1 MSNPMSNAPRP
12 RGWARP
18 VLVVVGV
25 LGLVA
30 LVALGSGA
38 RGTTPGTDL
47 SSFDERGFTE
57 LTAAVTFLIL
67 VAVILV
73 GVRMA
78 LRLIGDRDAGP
89 EPEDERTSS
98 LDLRTPQWLHYVIV
112 GLVAVI
118 VALCGFLL
126 YLLVKALTGPLAGGG
141 VESDGPSV
149 VRAPAPVTEP
159 TQAVY
164 GNLLTIALVAG
175 SLVVLAVLVAAA
187 LVREREPGEDVVAV
201 PDLVTEPRPE
211 VDPFAVDLDALRQLA
226 PATGVVAAFA
236 AAEAM
241 LRAAGFPD
249 EWAET
254 SAEFAARVGPTL
266 PGPAPASLQRLSVL
280 YHEAKFS
287 EHPITGAARDEAVG
301 ALATVRDA
309 VRPLAERTATA
320 ASSASSGA
328 TS

>member
-1 MSNPMSNAPRP
+1 MSNPMSNTPRP

-18 VLVVVGV
+18 VLAVAVV
-25 LGLVA
+25 LALVA

-38 RGTTPGTDL
+38 RSTGADPARTA
-47 SSFDERGFTE
+47 FDERGFTE
-57 LTAAVTFLIL
+57 FTAAVTFLIL

-73 GVRMA
+73 GVRMV

-89 EPEDERTSS
+89 EPEDGRTSA

-126 YLLVKALTGPLAGGG
+126 YLLVKALTGPLSGGG

-164 GNLLTIALVAG
+164 GNLLTIVLVVG

-187 LVREREPGEDVVAV
+187 LVREREPDDDATAVVV
-201 PDLVTEPRPE
+201 DPSSEPRPE
-211 VDPFAVDLDALRQLA
+211 VDPFAVDLEALRRLA
-226 PATGVVAAFA
+226 PAAGVVAAFA
-236 AAEAM
+236 GAEAI

-266 PGPAPASLQRLSVL
+266 PGAAPAALQHLSSL

-287 EHPITGAARDEAVG
+287 EHPITDTALDEAVG
-301 ALATVRDA
+301 ALRTVRDA

-320 ASSASSGA
+320 EVTA
-328 TS
+328 

>member
-12 RGWARP
+12 RGWVPP
-18 VLVVVGV
+18 VLAVVGV

-38 RGTTPGTDL
+38 RGAATGTDP

-73 GVRMA
+73 GVRMV

-89 EPEDERTSS
+89 EPEDERTSA

-126 YLLVKALTGPLAGGG
+126 YLLVKALTGPLSGGG
-141 VESDGPSV
+141 VEGDGPSV

-175 SLVVLAVLVAAA
+175 SLVVLAVLVAVA
-187 LVREREPGEDVVAV
+187 LVREREPDDDVVVV
-201 PDLVTEPRPE
+201 PDAVAERRPE
-211 VDPFAVDLDALRQLA
+211 VDPFAVDLDVVRHLA
-226 PATGVVAAFA
+226 PAAGVVVAFA

-241 LRAAGFPD
+241 LRAAGFPV

-266 PGPAPASLQRLSVL
+266 PAPAPVALARLSVL

-287 EHPITGAARDEAVG
+287 EHPITGAALDEAVS
-301 ALATVRDA
+301 ALRTVRDA
-309 VRPLAERTATA
+309 VRPLAERSVT
-320 ASSASSGA
+320 SASSGVTA
-328 TS
+328 